1 MMKATSLDA
10 RGEQIRAAWNSQDVE
25 RVLETYAEQFRFV
38 DPTTRGEIVDRD
50 GLRHYLRKLFAAIT
64 AHTTVRAAF
73 PFADTAGVAV
83 LWSAAVRMVGG
94 RDEVE
99 LEGVDLILF
108 DGARIASHEI
118 YFDRAALA
126 LPVARG

>member
-1 MMKATSLDA
+1 MKATSLDA

-38 DPTTRGEIVDRD
+38 DPATRGEIVDRD
-50 GLRHYLRKLFAAIT
+50 GLREYLRKLFAAMT

-73 PFADTAGVAV
+73 PLADAAGVTV
-83 LWSAAVRMVGG
+83 LWRAAVRAAGG

-99 LEGVDLILF
+99 LDGVDLILF
-108 DGARIASHEI
+108 DGERIASHEI

-126 LPVARG
+126 REGGRK